1 METPGQCLKRRR
13 EERGLSVEDVSRTTK
28 IGVAY
33 LRAIEEDRYEVL
45 PAEVF
50 AVGFLR
56 QYAASVGLDPDDI
69 VLRYR
74 VARKRAE
81 ANPGGPSRPG
91 GGVGFKRAAAVLVC
105 LLLAVAGLWSVFSR
119 HDGEGGH
126 QKVRAIRAPR
136 ASPREIRKAQIR
148 HELGLDR
155 LESAFERG
163 QVGAPAEWGVPGS
176 GRAEGTEKR
185 VNVVVQSARR
195 NWISVEMDGGPWV
208 DRTIEPGE
216 TCAFSA
222 SRSLQLRIGHG
233 EGVKVFYEGKVLE
246 NLGEKG
252 AILHMSFPPRTAG
265 REGSPWLSSPDEG

>member
-1 METPGQCLKRRR
+1 M
-13 EERGLSVEDVSRTTK
+13 EDVSYATK

-33 LRAIEEDRYEVL
+33 LRAIEEDRYEIL

-56 QYAASVGLDPDDI
+56 QYATSVGLDPDDI

-74 VARKRAE
+74 VVRKRAE
-81 ANPGGPSRPG
+81 SNRTGPSRPEG
-91 GGVGFKRAAAVLVC
+91 RFGFRRVAAGLVC
-105 LLLAVAGLWSVFSR
+105 LMLAVAGLWPAFSP

-126 QKVRAIRAPR
+126 HKVRAIRVPR
-136 ASPREIRKAQIR
+136 SSPREIRKAQIQ

-155 LESAFERG
+155 LVSASDRG
-163 QVGAPAEWGVPGS
+163 PVEASAEWEAVGS
-176 GRAEGTEKR
+176 AREAGTKKR
-185 VNVVVQSARR
+185 VNVVVQSSRR

-208 DRTIEPGE
+208 DRTIEAGE

-246 NLGEKG
+246 NLGKRG
-252 AILHMSFPPRTAG
+252 DILHMSFPPPTAG
-265 REGSPWLSSPDEG
+265 REGAPRPSSWEEG

>member
-1 METPGQCLKRRR
+1 METPGQCLKRGR
-13 EERGLSVEDVSRTTK
+13 EDRGLSVEDVSRATK

-33 LRAIEEDRYEVL
+33 LKAIEEDRYEVL

-56 QYAASVGLDPDDI
+56 QYATSVGLDPDDV

-81 ANPGGPSRPG
+81 ENRTGSSRSEG
-91 GGVGFKRAAAVLVC
+91 RFGLRRAAAGLVC
-105 LLLAVAGLWSVFSR
+105 LVLAAAGLWSVFSP

-126 QKVRAIRAPR
+126 QKVRAIRALR
-136 ASPREIRKAQIR
+136 SSPREIRKAQIR

-163 QVGAPAEWGVPGS
+163 PVGPSAGLEAAGI
-176 GRAEGTEKR
+176 GRAEGTKKR

-208 DRTIEPGE
+208 DRTIEAGE

-222 SRSLQLRIGHG
+222 SRSLRLRIGHG

-252 AILHMSFPPRTAG
+252 DILHMSFPPSTAG
-265 REGSPWLSSPDEG
+265 LEGTSRPPSQDEG

>member
-1 METPGQCLKRRR
+1 MDTPGQCLKRRR
-13 EERGLSVEDVSRTTK
+13 DERGLSLEDVSRTTK
-28 IGVAY
+28 ISGAY

-45 PAEVF
+45 PAELF

-81 ANPGGPSRPG
+81 ANRAGPSRPEG
-91 GGVGFKRAAAVLVC
+91 RFGFRRAAAGLVC
-105 LLLAVAGLWSVFSR
+105 LVLAVAGLWSVLSP
-119 HDGEGGH
+119 HEGGGGN

-136 ASPREIRKAQIR
+136 SSPREIRKAQIR

-155 LESAFERG
+155 LESALEKG
-163 QVGAPAEWGVPGS
+163 HVGTSAEWGADGS
-176 GRAEGTEKR
+176 ARTEGTKKR

-208 DRTIEPGE
+208 DRTIEAGE

-233 EGVKVFYEGKVLE
+233 EGVKVFYDGKVLE

-252 AILHMSFPPRTAG
+252 DVLHMAFPPPTAG
-265 REGSPWLSSPDEG
+265 REGAPRPSSPDEG